1 MNGVHR
7 RLLATLTFVVAC
19 VGIARAANAPV
30 LFVPLD
36 DRPVTRQLPAML
48 GAISG
53 VPVLEPPRPLL
64 GNYLRAGD
72 PAAIGRWLDRQSAER
87 HFGSAVIST
96 DMLAYGGLV
105 ASRIPGPDYA
115 TAYLRL
121 AAMRR
126 LHRRAPHAW
135 IAAFATVV
143 RLAPTGVPPIGA
155 AKDFFAAYPIWKY
168 IQEYANLPD
177 PLPARDVADAA
188 HLRAL
193 AGPALDEYLAVR
205 ARNLAID
212 RSLLLAT
219 AVGTIDRLVIGQDDA
234 GLVGL
239 HVPEIAQLQ
248 TMEHSDLSPQQSSIE
263 PGADE
268 LGMVL
273 VAHAMARDARWHP
286 RIEVRYSMPSGAL
299 VQDPLEFEPIGATI
313 ASLVRLVGGR
323 EVQRRPDI
331 VLAVRTPRT
340 TPLEDRAFLASMRRA
355 LARKRRVAL
364 VDLTFL
370 DGNDNAEL
378 SFMQR
383 LLRDGLAARLDAYAS
398 WNTDAN
404 SVGTALAEAVAA
416 GAGRRLGSY
425 DPRAQ
430 LTFTF
435 DRILDDVYFHALVRP
450 DLERTLVSE
459 GILDH
464 TYLLPK
470 VAARTQRLA
479 RAALWQ
485 YAPALLAALAPHDHI
500 AALRIT
506 LPWDR
511 TFECEIEPALAPDLQ
526 RGATRSAR
534 SLRR

>member
-1 MNGVHR
+1 MKRVT
-7 RLLATLTFVVAC
+7 LLATLVVSLLCSA
-19 VGIARAANAPV
+19 IARAANAPV

-53 VPVLEPPRPLL
+53 VPVLEPRRRLL

-72 PAAIGRWLDRQSAER
+72 PTAIGRWLDRQSAA
-87 HFGSAVIST
+87 HGFGSAVIST

-115 TAYLRL
+115 TAFLRL
-121 AAMRR
+121 GAIAR
-126 LHRRAPHAW
+126 LHGRDPHAW
-135 IAAFATVV
+135 VAAFATVV

-155 AKDFFAAYPIWKY
+155 AEHFFAAYPVWKY
-168 IQEYANLPD
+168 IQRYANLPD
-177 PLPARDVADAA
+177 PLPARDDAYA
-188 HLRAL
+188 ARLRAL
-193 AGPALDEYLAVR
+193 AGPTALAAYLAVR
-205 ARNLAID
+205 ARNLALD

-219 AVGTIDRLVIGQDDA
+219 GASTIDRLVIGQDDA
-234 GLVGL
+234 GAVGL
-239 HVPEIAQLQ
+239 HVPELAQLRA
-248 TMEHSDLSPQQSSIE
+248 MERLDVPPGRSSIE

-273 VAHAMARDARWHP
+273 VAHAMARDAQWSP
-286 RIEVRYSMPSGAL
+286 RIAVRYATPSGAM
-299 VQDPLEFEPIGATI
+299 VRDPLEFEPIGETI

-323 EVQRRPDI
+323 EVRRRPDI
-331 VLAVRTPRT
+331 VLEVRVPHT
-340 TPLEDRAFLASMRRA
+340 TAREDDAALASMRRS
-355 LARKRRVAL
+355 LARGRRIAL
-364 VDLTFL
+364 VDLSFL
-370 DGNDNAEL
+370 DGNDDAEL
-378 SFMQR
+378 TFMQR
-383 LLRDGLAARLDAYAS
+383 LLQGGVAARLDAYAS

-416 GAGRRLGSY
+416 GAGRRLGTFN
-425 DPRAQ
+425 RHAQ

-450 DLERTLVSE
+450 ELERALAAE

-464 TYLLPK
+464 TYLLPT
-470 VAARTQRLA
+470 VAARTQHLA
-479 RAALWQ
+479 SAALWQ
-485 YAPALLAALAPHDHI
+485 YAPGLLAALAPNDHI

-511 TFECEIEPALAPDLQ
+511 TFECEIEPAIAPNIEP
-526 RGATRSAR
+526 TRSVR
-534 SLRR
+534 SPHL

>member
-1 MNGVHR
+1 MRLKR
-7 RLLATLTFVVAC
+7 RALLATLALSLLCAGV
-19 VGIARAANAPV
+19 ARAAGAPV

-53 VPVLEPPRPLL
+53 VPVLEPRRALL

-72 PAAIGRWLDRQSAER
+72 PAAIGRWLDRKSAER
-87 HFGSAVIST
+87 GFGSAVIST

-105 ASRIPGPDYA
+105 ASRIPGPDYS
-115 TAYLRL
+115 TAFFRL
-121 AAMRR
+121 APIAR
-126 LHRRAPHAW
+126 LHRRDPQAW
-135 IAAFATVV
+135 VAAFATVV
-143 RLAPTGVPPIGA
+143 RLAPTGVPPIGGA
-155 AKDFFAAYPIWKY
+155 THFFAAYPAWKY
-168 IQEYANLPD
+168 IQRYANLPD
-177 PLPARDVADAA
+177 PLPTRDEAYAER
-188 HLRAL
+188 LRTL
-193 AGPALDEYLAVR
+193 AGPATLDAYLAVR
-205 ARNLAID
+205 ARNLALD

-219 AVGTIDRLVIGQDDA
+219 GAGTIDRLVIGQDDA
-234 GLVGL
+234 GRVGL
-239 HVPEIAQLQ
+239 HVPEIAQLRA
-248 TMEHSDLSPQQSSIE
+248 MERLDVPPGRSSIE

-273 VAHAMARDARWHP
+273 VAHAMARDAGWRP
-286 RIEVRYSMPSGAL
+286 RIAVRYSTPSGAL
-299 VQDPLEFEPIGATI
+299 VQDPLEFEPIGSTI

-323 EVQRRPDI
+323 EVRGRADI
-331 VLAVRTPRT
+331 VLDVRAPRT
-340 TPLEDRAFLASMRRA
+340 TAPDDDRLVASMRRS
-355 LARKRRVAL
+355 LARGGRIAL

-370 DGNDNAEL
+370 DGNDDAEL
-378 SFMQR
+378 AFMQR

-425 DPRAQ
+425 DRRAH

-450 DLERTLVSE
+450 ELERTLAAE

-464 TYLLPK
+464 TYLLRAI
-470 VAARTQRLA
+470 AARTQRLA
-479 RAALWQ
+479 SAALWQ
-485 YAPALLAALAPHDHI
+485 YAPGLLAALAPRDHI

-511 TFECEIEPALAPDLQ
+511 TFETEIDPAIAPDI
-526 RGATRSAR
+526 APTRSAR
-534 SLRR
+534 SPRR

>member
-1 MNGVHR
+1 MIRTSIVT
-7 RLLATLTFVVAC
+7 LALVLALG
-19 VGIARAANAPV
+19 GIARAANAPI

-53 VPVLEPPRPLL
+53 VPVLEPQRRLL

-72 PAAIGRWLDRQSAER
+72 PAAIGRWLDRRSAE
-87 HFGSAVIST
+87 HEFGSAVIST

-105 ASRIPGPDYA
+105 ASRIPGPDYT
-115 TAYLRL
+115 TAFLRL
-121 AAMRR
+121 APIRR
-126 LHRRAPHAW
+126 LHQRNPHAW
-135 IAAFATVV
+135 VAAFSTVV
-143 RLAPTGVPPIGA
+143 RLAPTGVPSIGDA
-155 AKDFFAAYPIWKY
+155 EHFFAAYPIWKY
-168 IQEYANLPD
+168 IQRYANLPD
-177 PLPARDVADAA
+177 PLPPRDEAYAAR
-188 HLRAL
+188 LRAL

-205 ARNLAID
+205 ARNLALD
-212 RSLLLAT
+212 RALLLAT
-219 AVGTIDRLVIGQDDA
+219 AAGTIDRLVIGQDDA
-234 GLVGL
+234 GVVGL
-239 HVPEIAQLQ
+239 HIPEIAQLE
-248 TMEHSDLSPQQSSIE
+248 TMERRDLSPRQSSIE

-273 VAHAMARDARWHP
+273 VAHAMARDARWTP
-286 RIEVRYSMPSGAL
+286 RIAVRYSTPSGAL

-323 EVQRRPDI
+323 EVTRRPDI
-331 VLAVRTPRT
+331 VLAVRVPHT
-340 TPLEDRAFLASMRRA
+340 TTGEDRRFLASMRDA
-355 LARKRRVAL
+355 LARERRIAL

-370 DGNDNAEL
+370 DGNDDAEL

-383 LLRDGLAARLDAYAS
+383 LLRDGLAARLEAYAS

-425 DPRAQ
+425 NRRAH
-430 LTFTF
+430 LVFTF

-450 DLERTLVSE
+450 DLERTLALE
-459 GILDH
+459 GIVDH
-464 TYLLPK
+464 TYLLPA

-479 RAALWQ
+479 SAALWQ
-485 YAPALLAALAPHDHI
+485 YAPGLLAALAPHEHI

-511 TFECEIEPALAPDLQ
+511 TFECEIEPALAPDIP
-526 RGATRSAR
+526 RSATRSVR

>member
-1 MNGVHR
+1 MKRVA
-7 RLLATLTFVVAC
+7 LLTTLVVSLLCGA
-19 VGIARAANAPV
+19 IARAANAPV

-53 VPVLEPPRPLL
+53 ITVLEPRRRLL

-72 PAAIGRWLDRQSAER
+72 PTAIGRWLDRQSAA
-87 HFGSAVIST
+87 HGFGSAVIST

-115 TAYLRL
+115 TAFFRL
-121 AAMRR
+121 GAIAR
-126 LHRRAPHAW
+126 LHRRDPHAW
-135 IAAFATVV
+135 VAAFATVV

-155 AKDFFAAYPIWKY
+155 AEHFFAAYPVWKY
-168 IQEYANLPD
+168 IQRYANLPD
-177 PLPARDVADAA
+177 PLPTRDDAYAAR
-188 HLRAL
+188 LRAL
-193 AGPALDEYLAVR
+193 AGPTALDAYLAVR
-205 ARNLAID
+205 ARNLALD

-219 AVGTIDRLVIGQDDA
+219 GAGTIDRLVIGQDDA
-234 GLVGL
+234 GAVGL
-239 HVPEIAQLQ
+239 HVPELAQLRA
-248 TMEHSDLSPQQSSIE
+248 MERLDVAPGRSSIE

-273 VAHAMARDARWHP
+273 VAHAMARDAQWRP
-286 RIEVRYSMPSGAL
+286 RIAVRYSTTSGAL
-299 VQDPLEFEPIGATI
+299 VRDPLEFEPIGATI

-323 EVQRRPDI
+323 EVRRRPDI
-331 VLAVRTPRT
+331 VLEVRVPHPTAR
-340 TPLEDRAFLASMRRA
+340 EDDAALASMRRSLSRGRA
-355 LARKRRVAL
+355 IAL

-370 DGNDNAEL
+370 DGNDDAEL
-378 SFMQR
+378 AFMQR
-383 LLRDGLAARLDAYAS
+383 LLHDGLAARLDAYAS

-416 GAGRRLGSY
+416 GAGRRLGTY
-425 DPRAQ
+425 DRRAQ

-435 DRILDDVYFHALVRP
+435 DRILDDVYFHAIVRP
-450 DLERTLVSE
+450 ELERTLATE
-459 GILDH
+459 GVVDH
-464 TYLLPK
+464 TYLLPA

-479 RAALWQ
+479 SAALWQ
-485 YAPALLAALAPHDHI
+485 YAPGLLAALAPNDHI

-511 TFECEIEPALAPDLQ
+511 TFECEIDPAIAPDIE
-526 RGATRSAR
+526 ATRSAR
-534 SLRR
+534 SPHP